1 MRFFLLPLLLTLPAC
16 ATLTADGDQ
25 EITVDTTPPGAHCS
39 LKNNAG
45 SWKIKKTPGSVRVQ
59 RNFSPLVIQC
69 KHPKH
74 DPQKEVLNPATRA
87 RAYGNI
93 LLLGVPALVDAY
105 TGAGYEYRPAKVKM
119 TLTPS
124 TKRLEKRLEKKAK
137 KSN

>member
-1 MRFFLLPLLLTLPAC
+1 MRPVLLLPLFLILSAC

-25 EITVDTTPPGAHCS
+25 EITVDTTPPAAHCS

-59 RNFSPLVIQC
+59 RNFSPLVILC
-69 KHPKH
+69 ELPKH
-74 DPQKEVLNPATRA
+74 DPQKEILRPATRA

-105 TGAGYEYRPAKVKM
+105 TGAGYEYRPDKVKIM
-119 TLTPS
+119 LTPS
-124 TKRLEKRLEKKAK
+124 KKIPAKKAK
-137 KSN
+137 NSS